1 MFDKLFCIHVFV
13 YAVVSLFMQMN
24 AWRGFPRVCFTR
36 PWGNREGNSLPY
48 LERIDDHG
56 TSVLCVC
63 VFLS

>member
-1 MFDKLFCIHVFV
+1 
-13 YAVVSLFMQMN
+13 MQMN

-48 LERIDDHG
+48 IERIDDHG

-63 VFLS
+63 VFFFVLNSEQ